1 MNIKM
6 KKKSEKRVIKIRI
19 KVFLLPI
26 RYLDILVF
34 QH

>member
-6 KKKSEKRVIKIRI
+6 KKKSEQGVIKIRI

-26 RYLDILVF
+26 KYIDILKF
-34 QH
+34 HH